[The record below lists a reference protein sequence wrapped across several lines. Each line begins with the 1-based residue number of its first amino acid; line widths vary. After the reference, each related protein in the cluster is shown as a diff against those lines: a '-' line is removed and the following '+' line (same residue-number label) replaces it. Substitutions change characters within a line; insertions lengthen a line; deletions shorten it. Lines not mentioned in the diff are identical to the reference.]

1 MYEHMYMGSRKM
13 ALINLFAE
21 QQWVST
27 GVENRLVDPVVE
39 GEEGTDWKTSTE
51 TYTSS

>member
-39 GEEGTDWKTSTE
+39 GEEGTD
-51 TYTSS
+51 